1 MREGSFSTL
10 QESGWTWG
18 GQIVQ
23 ESGWT
28 WGGSVQESGWT
39 WGGGQIVQESGW
51 TWGGTYLSGGG
62 WKHLLKALLKEA
74 ELTAALA

>member
-10 QESGWTWG
+10 QESGWTW
-18 GQIVQ
+18 
-23 ESGWT
+23 
-28 WGGSVQESGWT
+28 
-39 WGGGQIVQESGW
+39 GGQIVQESGW